1 MSRKPRTVKKI
12 QPNYRTLVVT
22 VDNKFGVLAR
32 VSGLFARRGV
42 NIKSLAVAPTDK
54 AEFSRITVDLD
65 IELESVSLDQIIKQL
80 DKLINVVEIRA
91 LDPDKSVERELMIVT
106 VRAEASQRDELVDHL
121 DEVGGKVLNIGT
133 ESMMLSLVE
142 TSSVIDDFES
152 FLGNFG
158 IVELQ
163 RTGRVALDS
172 L

>member
-1 MSRKPRTVKKI
+1 MKKI

-22 VDNKFGVLAR
+22 VDNKFGVLDR

-106 VRAEASQRDELVDHL
+106 VRAEASQRDELIDHL